1 METSVDGMMEL
12 IGKHTLEDSGRF
24 VQYDGVDL
32 PW

>member
-1 METSVDGMMEL
+1 MMKL
-12 IGKHTLEDSGRF
+12 IQGHNLEDSGRF